1 MRENHIHQT
10 NTTSMLSNRTFNNA
24 SNNKQN
30 TLPSPPPS
38 SNQPSLMTNEQHK
51 FCGAIIRNLK
61 RHRDAAP
68 FLKPVD
74 YVKLNVP
81 DYPSIIQHPMD
92 LSIVHEKLNAKEYG
106 HVDEFISDVR
116 LIFNNCYKFN
126 GPEALVSVLCQNVES
141 AFEKSLRQ
149 MPYSKHVVEEM
160 MMVEDMIGKEPSPP
174 LSQHNSPPPTQQVE
188 NDLLSASS
196 RPKREI
202 HCPSKDYPQTFTTQ
216 RKLSLANKT
225 TQMKYCFQVIKEF
238 KKNKYRDQMYPFLL
252 PVDPI
257 ALNIPDYPTIVKHP
271 MDLSTI
277 ENKLLNDEY
286 NGPLQF
292 QQDVKLMFDNCYL
305 YNPST
310 LPIYSAAKFMEK
322 VFDDKWEQR
331 PLEEEV
337 VMATKKP
344 SKKQQQA
351 KRRVE
356 AESEED
362 EGESEG
368 EEEEEDDKL
377 AQLERHLQTITQQI
391 ESMKKPTSKKASPP
405 PKRKRVVKK
414 KPVVESDSEDDEK
427 VEIYGHQQKVT
438 LSECINELSAD
449 RLNGV
454 VEIIQANMPS
464 LQGNGN
470 NEIELDMESLDT
482 KTLIQLHNY
491 VFPDDQIHYKQPP
504 QPKRRGRKP
513 NPNNTLGRKKQKR
526 EHFSEDAAERKIKAL
541 EATLKKFKSND
552 SSSSSSSESED
563 DGSDSSSSSDSD

>member
-1 MRENHIHQT
+1 MF
-10 NTTSMLSNRTFNNA
+10 SMYNST
-24 SNNKQN
+24 KQN

-38 SNQPSLMTNEQHK
+38 SIQPSLMTNEQHK

-81 DYPSIIQHPMD
+81 DYPSIVQHPMD
-92 LSIVHEKLNAKEYG
+92 LSIVHVKLTAKEYA
-106 HVDEFISDVR
+106 HVNEFISDVR

-149 MPYSKHVVEEM
+149 MPYSKHVEEVLVEE
-160 MMVEDMIGKEPSPP
+160 EMIGKEPSPP
-174 LSQHNSPPPTQQVE
+174 LSQHNSPPPGDTI
-188 NDLLSASS
+188 DLSS
-196 RPKREI
+196 CRPKREI

-286 NGPLQF
+286 KGPSQF

-305 YNPST
+305 YNPPT
-310 LPIYSAAKFMEK
+310 LPIYSSAQHMEK

-331 PLEEEV
+331 PTEEEV
-337 VMATKKP
+337 VTLVKNT
-344 SKKQQQA
+344 SKKQPK
-351 KRRVE
+351 KRME
-356 AESEED
+356 DEEED
-362 EGESEG
+362 ELDEESEQ
-368 EEEEEDDKL
+368 EDDKL

-391 ESMKKPTSKKASPP
+391 ESMKKPTSKKSSPP
-405 PKRKRVVKK
+405 PKRKRVPKK
-414 KPVVESDSEDDEK
+414 KQAVVESESEDEELDM
-427 VEIYGHQQKVT
+427 YGHQQKVT
-438 LSECINELSAD
+438 LSECINGLSAD
-449 RLNGV
+449 KLSGV

-470 NEIELDMESLDT
+470 NEIELDMESLDS

-491 VFPDDQIHYKQPP
+491 VFPDDQIFFKQPQ

-513 NPNNTLGRKKQKR
+513 NPNSAGKRQKR

-541 EATLKKFKSND
+541 EATLKKFKGND

-563 DGSDSSSSSDSD
+563 DGDSSSSSDSD